1 MNLCETL
8 ICDHSSIISSR
19 ETKKVDKTKKYC
31 HIIIAPLFLFR
42 FSSTIFV
49 LSEFFPVYL
58 EPLEMALLPDDRLKF
73 IVKKKMSRKAVSS
86 DQKKSVICLRDTG
99 MS

>member
-1 MNLCETL
+1 MIVLQSHRFERRRKST
-8 ICDHSSIISSR
+8 R
-19 ETKKVDKTKKYC
+19 RKKYC

-58 EPLEMALLPDDRLKF
+58 EPLKMALLLDERLKF
-73 IVKKKMSRKAVSS
+73 IVKKKMGRKAVSS